1 MEINLSNYVYF
12 YVLSHQVFYQF
23 LKKSV
28 LFQKHQIKLSKRNY
42 MLNIQENIKVLVNQN
57 QQKVKPKHTLNYI
70 TMLVQYNTMLQAGQ
84 IKTKIQLMELLELF
98 LKIRKPIS
106 CLTLFLLTKVKIQK
120 LIRKVVVVAKKQKVV
135 VCKQFLPLIEQAF
148 SIIFYFFETI
158 FL

>member
-28 LFQKHQIKLSKRNY
+28 LYQKHQIKLFKRNY
-42 MLNIQENIKVLVNQN
+42 MLNIQENIKVLENQN
-57 QQKVKPKHTLNYI
+57 PQKVKLKHTLNYI

-106 CLTLFLLTKVKIQK
+106 CSTLFLLIKVKIQK
-120 LIRKVVVVAKKQKVV
+120 LIRKVVVVAKKRKVV
-135 VCKQFLPLIEQAF
+135 VCKQFLPLIEYIV
-148 SIIFYFFETI
+148 SI
-158 FL
+158 